1 MDHKLTT
8 ATPWRIDRRRLLQ
21 GIAGGIAAGTTT
33 FASPAVRAAAKP
45 IRIGY
50 VSPKSGPLAAFAE
63 ADDFVLGEFRKVVKD
78 GLKLGGQTV
87 PVEVVTKDSQ
97 SNPNRA
103 AEVAKEL
110 ITRDNVA
117 MIVVGATPETNN
129 PVATQCELEQVPCL
143 SSVAPWQTNFIGR
156 QANPADPKSWKP
168 FDYTFH
174 YFWGLEDV
182 IAVFTG
188 MWSQVATN
196 KSVGALFPNDA
207 DGNAWGDGAI
217 GFPPVLAKGGYKLTD
232 PGRFQNL
239 TDDFS
244 SQIAAFRGADA
255 EIVTGVIIPPD
266 FTTFWNQA
274 RQKGYKPKV
283 VSVAKALLFPTTVR
297 ALGKGGNNIS
307 TEVWWTPSHPY
318 KSSLTGI
325 SAAELARGYEQASGK
340 QWTQPIGFVHS
351 LFEVAVDAL
360 KRAADPNDGAALA
373 KAIGATRLDTIVGP
387 VAFGSDKV
395 PPFAA
400 KNIAKTP
407 LVGGQWRLNGDRYDM
422 VITEN
427 RTASQIP
434 LGGEMQA
441 LS

>member
-1 MDHKLTT
+1 MDHKLTI

-33 FASPAVRAAAKP
+33 LASPAVRAAAKP

-283 VSVAKALLFPTTVR
+283 VSVAKALLFPTKVQ

-318 KSSLTGI
+318 KSSLTGV
-325 SAAELARGYEQASGK
+325 SAAELARG
-340 QWTQPIGFVHS
+340 
-351 LFEVAVDAL
+351 
-360 KRAADPNDGAALA
+360 
-373 KAIGATRLDTIVGP
+373 
-387 VAFGSDKV
+387 
-395 PPFAA
+395 
-400 KNIAKTP
+400 
-407 LVGGQWRLNGDRYDM
+407 
-422 VITEN
+422 
-427 RTASQIP
+427 
-434 LGGEMQA
+434 
-441 LS
+441 

>member
-1 MDHKLTT
+1 MSRQFQNMTGVS
-8 ATPWRIDRRRLLQ
+8 RRRVLQ
-21 GIAGGIAAGTTT
+21 SLAGGAVATGTLPL
-33 FASPAVRAAAKP
+33 FAPAVRAATKP
-45 IRIGY
+45 IKIGY

-63 ADDFVLGEFRKVVKD
+63 ADDFVLGEFRKFIKD
-78 GLKLGGQTV
+78 GIKVGSQTY

-117 MIVVGATPETNN
+117 LIAVGATPETNN
-129 PVATQCELEQVPCL
+129 PVATQCELEQVPCI

-182 IAVFTG
+182 IGVFTG
-188 MWSQVATN
+188 MWNQVTTN

-207 DGNAWGDGAI
+207 DGNAWGDGTI
-217 GFPPVLAKGGYKLTD
+217 GFPPVLAKQGFKLTD

-266 FTTFWNQA
+266 FTTFWNQS
-274 RQKGYKPKV
+274 RQKGLKPKV
-283 VSVAKALLFPTTVR
+283 VSVAKALLFPTTVQ
-297 ALGKGGNNIS
+297 ALGKGGHNIS
-307 TEVWWTPSHPY
+307 TEVWWTPKHPY
-318 KSSLTGI
+318 KSSLNGV
-325 SAAELARGYEQASGK
+325 SATDLAKGYEQASGK

-351 LFEVAVDAL
+351 LFEVAVDAI
-360 KRAADPNDGAALA
+360 RRSSDPTDGAALA
-373 KAIGATRLDTIVGP
+373 KAIGATRLDTVVGE

-407 LVGGQWRLNGDRYDM
+407 LVGGQWRLNGDKYDM

-427 RTASQIP
+427 KQATQIP

>member
-1 MDHKLTT
+1 MNGNMSNKNSGY
-8 ATPWRIDRRRLLQ
+8 DRRHILRGL
-21 GIAGGIAAGTTT
+21 AGGVAATSAMTLFGP
-33 FASPAVRAAAKP
+33 SVHAAKP
-45 IRIGY
+45 IKIGY

-63 ADDFVLGEFRKVVKD
+63 ADDFVLGEFRRSVKD
-78 GLKLGGQTV
+78 GLRLGSQTYQI
-87 PVEVVTKDSQ
+87 EVVTKDSQ

-110 ITRDNVA
+110 ITRDNVSL
-117 MIVVGATPETNN
+117 VLVGATPETNN
-129 PVATQCELEQVPCL
+129 PVATQWELEQV
-143 SSVAPWQTNFIGR
+143 PWQTNFIGR

-182 IAVFTG
+182 IGVFTG

-207 DGNAWGDGAI
+207 DGNAWGDTTI
-217 GFPPVLAKGGYKLTD
+217 GFPPVLAKQGFKLTD

-244 SQIAAFRGADA
+244 SQISAFRSA
-255 EIVTGVIIPPD
+255 EAEVVTGVVIPPD
-266 FTTFWNQA
+266 FTTFWNQS
-274 RQKGYKPKV
+274 RQKGFRPKV
-283 VSVAKALLFPTTVR
+283 VSVAKALLFPTTVQ
-297 ALGKGGNNIS
+297 ALGKSGNNIS

-318 KSSLTGI
+318 KSSLSGV
-325 SAAELARGYEQASGK
+325 SAADLAKRYEQVSGK

-351 LFEVAVDAL
+351 LFEVAVDAM
-360 KRAADPNDGAALA
+360 KRSSNPTDSAALA
-373 KAIGATRLDTIVGP
+373 KAIGATKLDTVVGL

-395 PPFAA
+395 PSFAA
-400 KNIAKTP
+400 RNIAKTP
-407 LVGGQWRLNGDRYDM
+407 LVGGQWRLIDDKYNM

-427 RTASQIP
+427 KQAPQIP
-434 LGGEMQA
+434 LGGDMQA